1 MTSAEFTV
9 VRLGLDPDR
18 LGPCLTLLDGEER
31 TRAARFLRPADRA
44 RFIASHAALRVV
56 LATALSLAPEGLSFS
71 RDEAGRPFLAG
82 PEGEGLDFNLS
93 HSGDIA
99 LIGLAR
105 GGRIGV
111 DVEVRRPLPDA
122 LRIARTHFA
131 ADEVAA
137 LAALPPQPA
146 QAAFFGLWTRKEA
159 VVKALGA
166 GLSLPLDRFSVS
178 VPPTPPRVVRMAE
191 GARDWTLAAVEA
203 GPEAEAT
210 VAVPSSAVTLLEN
223 ALPERWTRIIG
234 AK

>member
-1 MTSAEFTV
+1 MTSAEFLM

-18 LGPCLTLLDGEER
+18 LGACLALLDADER
-31 TRAARFLRPADRA
+31 ERAGRFLRASDRA
-44 RFIASHAALRVV
+44 RFVTSHAALRVS
-56 LATALSLAPEGLSFS
+56 LGTALGLAPEAVRFAK
-71 RDEAGRPFLAG
+71 DDAGRPHLAG

-105 GGRIGV
+105 DMRIGV
-111 DVEVRRPLPDA
+111 DVEVRRSLPDA
-122 LRIARTHFA
+122 LRIARAHFA

-137 LAALPPQPA
+137 LSALPPQRME
-146 QAAFFGLWTRKEA
+146 AAFFGLWTRKEA

-166 GLSLPLDRFSVS
+166 GLSIPLDRFSVS
-178 VPPTPPRVVRMAE
+178 VPPAPPRLLRMAE
-191 GARDWTLAAVEA
+191 GAADWTLAAVDA

-210 VAVPSSAVTLLEN
+210 VAVPCPGATLHQN
-223 ALPERWTRIIG
+223 YLPEAWTRIIG